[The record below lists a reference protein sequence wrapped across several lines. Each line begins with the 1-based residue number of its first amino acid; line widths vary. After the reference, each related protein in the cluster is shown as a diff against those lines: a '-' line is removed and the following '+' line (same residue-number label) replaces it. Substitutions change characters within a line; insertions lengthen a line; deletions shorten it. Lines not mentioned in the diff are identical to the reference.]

1 MATSGANV
9 ARKINPIFKGVQ
21 MGDVRPGAYATDLD
35 MSLVA
40 GDQANLYETLTDQPV
55 PGAAAVTS
63 NYPHD
68 HTGKDPSLQYDSGA
82 LIRHSYVTQ
91 WLDAS
96 LPPREENETNAHPL
110 FLPFYWSPVYVPRG
124 TDCLL
129 IGMGCGENENS
140 TLRLARFLVRIY
152 SISGATYTEV
162 ASGPYRFDRA
172 SLSSEFWVSNS
183 SDSGYRFIQ
192 CRITPD
198 LIDFKSGGYYLVR
211 IDAWDGANF
220 NLWNDSQDGDIIE
233 YNRVSTVIIAPIKQK
248 PPAAVYQ
255 WTEPQ
260 LPTDNIDTPAEFQPI
275 ETDFVDVDRSINSA
289 VLTSCSRND
298 SLLYEVTTGRPA
310 GNKSEAA
317 LTHNGHNHADWLP
330 GSTPARGGTTGLD
343 DVGRDISFNLGS
355 WFYGVLRPPAMQW
368 NNSHFSDIDCAYDG
382 GVAAPVTPG
391 VRSVWG
397 GRIVAPMLRST
408 AVPPTSS
415 GVWGTVS
422 NHIFRLPANTDINI
436 GLSGAASKI
445 SAVALMWN
453 DDASSTADVELTLYD
468 KDGLNPG
475 ASVTVSTNAIG
486 RSVLSFANLECS
498 TNATGAGDIQRLG
511 VRMRKSR
518 NQARVAIYGVS
529 LAYGV

>member
-9 ARKINPIFKGVQ
+9 ARKINPIFKGVP

-68 HTGKDPSLQYDSGA
+68 HTGKDPSLQYNSGA

-96 LPPREENETNAHPL
+96 LSPREENETNAHPL

-220 NLWNDSQDGDIIE
+220 NLWNDSQDGDVIE

-330 GSTPARGGTTGLD
+330 GSTPARGGTTDLD

-355 WFYGVLRPPAMQW
+355 WFYGVLRPPALFW
-368 NNSHFSDIDCAYDG
+368 SSSTFSDVDCEYTG

-397 GRIVAPMLRST
+397 GRIVAPMMRSG
-408 AVPPTSS
+408 S
-415 GVWGTVS
+415 GTGNDWATVS
-422 NHIFRLPANTDINI
+422 NHLFRLPANTDANI
-436 GLSGAASKI
+436 GLIGAASKI
-445 SAVALMWN
+445 NAVAFVWN
-453 DDASSTADVELTLYD
+453 QETNNTIDIELTLYD

-475 ASVTVSTNAIG
+475 ASVVASTNTIG

-498 TNATGAGDIQRLG
+498 TNATGAGDIQRVG

-518 NQARVAIYGVS
+518 NNRRCAIYGISV
-529 LAYGV
+529 AYEA